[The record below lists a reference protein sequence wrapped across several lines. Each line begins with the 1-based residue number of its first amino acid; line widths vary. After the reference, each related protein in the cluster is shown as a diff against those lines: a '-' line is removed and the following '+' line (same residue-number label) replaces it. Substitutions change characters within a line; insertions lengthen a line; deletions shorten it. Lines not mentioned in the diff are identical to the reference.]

1 MASTPSAFS
10 SAISKWTEATRSNP
24 CPICGKPDWCSTSA
38 DGAWAVCRR
47 VDTGDGLHR
56 VDKSGGDYWLYRI
69 DGSDSDIGSETQKD
83 VAADFS
89 ETISQPV
96 LAPADPDTLDKV
108 YRALLQELTLSAV
121 HRENLRKRGL
131 SDEEID
137 LRGYKTL
144 VGPGRSKL
152 AKTMVS
158 KFGVDVC
165 KKIPGLFIKQ
175 GERKPYWTLAGSA
188 GIVVPLRDVRGRIV
202 ALKVRAD
209 NPGGKSPKY
218 SYITSSG
225 RMGAVQDG
233 PSPMPTVHLPVHTSS
248 SHQNAIGNGSA
259 NANSDNNGNANVRV
273 RLTEGELKADI
284 ATVLSGDL
292 TISIPGVSAWRPAL
306 PVLRELAPEKVLL
319 SFDAD
324 ARKNYNVAR
333 ALQNTAVALQTEGF
347 DVELEIWPEEWGKGI
362 DDVLASG
369 YTPKSISGREQVSA
383 EVNKIAAGALAGQ
396 LAELQKKQAEAAAR
410 SIDARLPINAGI
422 QDLSLLMQQSWEA
435 LECYYRK
442 KEPLVFVR
450 SGGLTR
456 VKMDKKDG
464 PILDFMSEAAL
475 RNTLDKVAY
484 WYRYDKDN
492 NKRPAFPV
500 SECVKGMLAE
510 ADPPVP
516 RLSRIVQAPVFGVD
530 GTLLT
535 SPGYHEKAETWYHKT
550 CDIPDVPEKPSR
562 NDIEKAKD
570 LLLNDL
576 LVDFPFDDESSKAY
590 ALAAMILPFVR
601 AMIDGP
607 TPLHVIDAKS
617 GSGTGKS
624 LLADMITMPAVGRP
638 TPAMSEGRDSDEW
651 RKRITAKL
659 MTGNQFTLIDNVN
672 RKLDSGELAA
682 AITATTWEDRML
694 GATRMIQL
702 PVECCWMATGNA
714 IKTSREIARRIVK
727 IKIDAKRDDPWM
739 RPESD
744 FKHPNIREWSSKN
757 RGQLVWA
764 CLVLG
769 QAWITA
775 GKPLGKQTLGMFES
789 WARAMGGL
797 FDVAGVGGFLTNL
810 KEIYEEI
817 DEETGM
823 WREFI
828 GAWWEKFRDK
838 AVTTTELHE
847 LALENDLLML
857 VLGDKGERSQK
868 IRLGRALGK
877 LNGRF
882 FGEYKVVET
891 IDAHKKMKCYQI
903 VEASGNKDEDDR
915 YADAPY

>member
-10 SAISKWTEATRSNP
+10 SATSKWTEVTRLNL
-24 CPICGKPDWCSTSA
+24 CPICGKPDWCSIST
-38 DGAWAVCRR
+38 DGTWAVCRR

-69 DGSDSDIGSETQKD
+69 GGSIDDSDMDNGTQRD
-83 VAADFS
+83 VAADYS
-89 ETISQPV
+89 ETSQPV

-108 YRALLQELTLSAV
+108 YRALLQELSLSAV

-131 SDEEID
+131 SDEEINF
-137 LRGYKTL
+137 REYRTL
-144 VGPGRSKL
+144 VGPGRAKL

-158 KFGVDVC
+158 KFGNDVC

-188 GIVVPLRDVRGRIV
+188 GIVIPLRDVRGRIV

-209 NPGGKSPKY
+209 KPGNGPKY
-218 SYITSSG
+218 SYLTSSG

-233 PSPMPTVHLPVHTSS
+233 PSPMPTVHLPVHKSS
-248 SHQNAIGNGSA
+248 SHL
-259 NANSDNNGNANVRV
+259 VRV

-284 ATVLSGDL
+284 ATALSGDL
-292 TISIPGVSAWRPAL
+292 TISIPGVSIWRPAL

-333 ALQNTAVALQTEGF
+333 ALQNTAIALQAEGF
-347 DVELEIWPEEWGKGI
+347 DVELETWPEEWGKGI

-369 YTPKSISGREQVSA
+369 YTPKIISGREQVLA
-383 EVNKIAAGALAGQ
+383 EVNKVAAGALAEQ
-396 LAELQKKQAEAAAR
+396 QKKREQISAQR
-410 SIDARLPINAGI
+410 RNNDDRPPINAGI
-422 QDLSLLMQQSWEA
+422 QDLGLLMRQSWEA
-435 LECYYRK
+435 LEAYRQK
-442 KEPLVFVR
+442 HEPLVFVR
-450 SGGLTR
+450 SGVLTR
-456 VKMDKKDG
+456 VKIDQKDG
-464 PILDFMSEAAL
+464 PILDVMSEAAL
-475 RNTLDKVAY
+475 RNVLDKVAY
-484 WYRYDKDN
+484 WYRLDKN
-492 NKRPAFPV
+492 GREKSAFPV
-500 SECVKGMLAE
+500 TECVKGMLAE
-510 ADPPVP
+510 AAPPVP
-516 RLSRIVQAPVFGVD
+516 RLTRIVQAPVFGVD

-535 SPGYHEKAETWYHKT
+535 TPGYHEKAETWYHKT
-550 CDIPDVPEKPSR
+550 CNIPEVPQKPSR
-562 NDIEKAKD
+562 SDVEKAKE
-570 LLLNDL
+570 LLLGEL
-576 LVDFPFDDESSKAY
+576 LCDFPFDDESSKAY
-590 ALAAMILPFVR
+590 TLAAMIQPFVR
-601 AMIDGP
+601 SMIGGP

-624 LLADMITMPAVGRP
+624 LLADMIAMPALGRP
-638 TPAMSEGRDSDEW
+638 IPAMSEGRDGDEW

-659 MTGNQFTLIDNVN
+659 ATGSQFVLIDNVN
-672 RKLDSGELAA
+672 KKLDTGELAA
-682 AITATTWEDRML
+682 AITATTWEDRLL
-694 GATRMIQL
+694 GSTRVIQL
-702 PVECCWMATGNA
+702 PVECCWIATGNA

-727 IKIDAKRDDPWM
+727 IKLDAKRDDPWM
-739 RPESD
+739 RPESE
-744 FKHPNIREWSSKN
+744 FKHPNIREWSSEN

-764 CLVLG
+764 CLILG
-769 QAWITA
+769 QAWISV
-775 GKPLGKQTLGMFES
+775 GRPLGKQTLGMFES
-789 WARAMGGL
+789 WARVMGGIL
-797 FDVAGVGGFLTNL
+797 DVAGVDGFLTNL
-810 KEIYEEI
+810 KDIYAEM